1 MTGAALVRNDSL
13 AGFRSRLDDFVAH
26 LDLSGYLFTAAAS
39 VVYAEP
45 GYLVSE
51 ISPSAKNLFRDY
63 RALGLDKRDPIA
75 RQVGMRI
82 APLPW
87 ELGDLNAGGNDDL
100 ADLVE
105 TYGFH
110 SGVSVPIYGPAGL
123 KGSMVVLSDC
133 DAWRSERLESML
145 KDAVLLALR
154 LADDVRTMVKPG
166 PAAASLSKR
175 EQECLKWM
183 AAGKTSAEIACILNI
198 TARTV
203 DFHAESVLRK
213 LGCVSRQHAV
223 SHAVREGL
231 A

>member
-1 MTGAALVRNDSL
+1 LT
-13 AGFRSRLDDFVAH
+13 
-26 LDLSGYLFTAAAS
+26 
-39 VVYAEP
+39 YARA

-63 RALGLDKRDPIA
+63 QALGFDKRDPIA
-75 RQVGMRI
+75 RQVGMRLS
-82 APLPW
+82 PLPW
-87 ELGDLNAGGNDDL
+87 ELGDLCADGNGDL

-105 TYGFH
+105 TNGFH
-110 SGVSVPIYGPAGL
+110 SGVSVPIYGPSGL
-123 KGSMVVLSDC
+123 RGSMVVLSERNG
-133 DAWRSERLESML
+133 WQSERLEITL

-154 LADDVRTMVKPG
+154 LADEVRILAG
-166 PAAASLSKR
+166 PPAEAALSRR
-175 EQECLKWM
+175 EFECLKWM
-183 AAGKTSAEIACILNI
+183 ARGKTSSEIACILSI

-203 DFHAESVLRK
+203 DFHAASVLRK